1 MVIYGDA
8 GYPSVNTVTDELNT
22 FIDGVGSMITDVES
36 YFANRQN
43 DFRSMCFYNIYN
55 RGVLTR
61 EIVTLL
67 EKSARPFQEGDNEA
81 QEAERV
87 MIVTRGLFIDVM
99 SSIEK
104 AAKDCIP
111 AYWMN
116 DVKEEALKDNSYLY
130 LRYII
135 YASAKKG
142 LVDVRR
148 LKEWDSVFLMR
159 NLVIHNNSVS
169 DRSMIFE
176 LDDLRI
182 SMRPDRM
189 MKGPGTTFVKLSEK
203 AVELF
208 YEWLKNVSEAY
219 KR

>member
-1 MVIYGDA
+1 M
-8 GYPSVNTVTDELNT
+8 NTVTEELNV
-22 FIDGVGSMITDVES
+22 FLDGVSSMIEDVDK

-61 EIVTLL
+61 EIITLL
-67 EKSARPFQEGDNEA
+67 EKSVRPFQDEDAES
-81 QEAERV
+81 QELERL
-87 MIVTRGLFIDVM
+87 MIVTRGLFTDTV

-116 DVKEEALKDNSYLY
+116 DIKDMALKSSSYLY

-135 YASAKKG
+135 YASAEKG
-142 LVDVRR
+142 LVSKEE
-148 LKEWDSVFLMR
+148 LKEWDSLFLMR
-159 NLVIHNNSVS
+159 NLVIHNNSVA

-189 MKGPGTTFVKLSEK
+189 MKGPSTTFVKLSEK

-208 YEWLKNVSEAY
+208 YNWLKKVDEVY
-219 KR
+219 RR